1 MSTKDI
7 LEEAMKK
14 RQLYREFYKE
24 ELQNLSMKYLE
35 FLKGLPDGC
44 HEFTK
49 PMNKDGVVTFEY
61 DLVHGDDNKED
72 LFILHMLYAVGIPNG
87 PELNMVIEAK
97 EGSFLDEQSKN
108 VNYPE
113 ININDITFCG
123 HKVKPKIPTNSL
135 LTHDHENKR
144 ASYRGAGILNNDT
157 SNKDAIPMTFN
168 ELLTPC
174 QREAI
179 KDHGKKGMMPT
190 PWSSLLKVQ
199 NPDEP
204 DKEVLTIN
212 EMSKVSIGQSLVF
225 YANSHAN
232 DNNNVTFAGVQNLKI
247 PTVNFASEEILFD
260 VVQTQEKAH
269 KILHNLKFKFD
280 FYNRDDNKPLKPQ
293 KDITVKFTFTN
304 LNPKLSAPETTVPI
318 YSIAYKNEDETVKEL
333 EAEEEETSEAIGIWT
348 SLIRNAQT
356 TKLDDEGHIK
366 VKPLMTNARID
377 HVLKYN
383 GFFES
388 LCKQPNPTEIFDFL
402 IGDGGKSFPL
412 MHQIAIFFSNSI
424 TYYANQTKQ
433 QDGHLSTREIEEP
446 STCYSKYVKQANKRD
461 QKPLS
466 SVAYELKVVDF
477 FLRVI
482 ILAVYGKNVHLNQ
495 PNDYTKIAKQFELY
509 NTHEIKK
516 NLDPLMSIN
525 ELLQI
530 IDIDNKGKVVKN
542 FKNNTYEESAMTDPW
557 MSNNIAKIEEKI
569 ASSKQPVVEK
579 APNFKDYKRSTYFQE
594 KAAPKVFSGDAVSSA
609 AGHTND
615 DYV

>member
-1 MSTKDI
+1 MSDNRE

-14 RQLYREFYKE
+14 RQLYREFYKK

-35 FLKGLPDGC
+35 FLKGLAADGC

-49 PMNKDGVVTFEY
+49 PMNKDGVVTFGYNLEQS
-61 DLVHGDDNKED
+61 DENTSD

-87 PELNMVIEAK
+87 PELDMVIEAN

-123 HKVKPKIPTNSL
+123 HKVKPKIPANSS
-135 LTHDHENKR
+135 LTHDHDNKR
-144 ASYRGAGILNNDT
+144 ASYRGVGILNNDT
-157 SNKDAIPMTFN
+157 NNKDPIPMTFN

-190 PWSSLLKVQ
+190 PWSSLLKVT
-199 NPDEP
+199 NPEEP

-232 DNNNVTFAGVQNLKI
+232 DNKNVTFARVQDLKI

-260 VVQTQEKAH
+260 VVQTQENAH

-280 FYNRDDNKPLKPQ
+280 FFNRDDNKPLKPQ
-293 KDITVKFTFTN
+293 KDIFVKFTFTN

-333 EAEEEETSEAIGIWT
+333 EAEEEETSEAIGIWA

-356 TKLDDEGHIK
+356 TKLDDDGHIK

-402 IGDGGKSFPL
+402 IGDGGKNFPL

-433 QDGHLSTREIEEP
+433 QDGHLSTREIEER
-446 STCYSKYVKQANKRD
+446 STCYSKYVKQAKKRD

-482 ILAVYGKNVHLNQ
+482 ILAVYGGNVPLNQ
-495 PNDYTKIAKQFELY
+495 PDDYTKIAKQFETY

-516 NLDPLMSIN
+516 KLDPLMSIN

-530 IDIDNKGKVVKN
+530 IDMKNKDKVVKN

-557 MSNNIAKIEEKI
+557 MSENIEKIEEKI

-579 APNFKDYKRSTYFQE
+579 APNFKNFKPSTYS
-594 KAAPKVFSGDAVSSA
+594 APKVFSGAAAASA
-609 AGHTND
+609 GGHTND